1 MDGEREKVEDKSDAR
16 RPSFLADAMDLRPM
30 RPSDID
36 QVMLIERGSFTSP
49 WSAQFF
55 LEEIGVSYSQSLLA
69 EFQGRVVGY
78 LIYWQL
84 PSDVDVHNL
93 AVHPDYR
100 RRGVG
105 RYLLTTMIHNAREKG
120 FRRVTLEVRKS
131 NSAAQRLYQSLGF
144 VGNGVRRG
152 YNVGISINSQGVRL
166 AHSLIS
172 SQSRISDRV
181 SD

>member
-1 MDGEREKVEDKSDAR
+1 MPFAG
-16 RPSFLADAMDLRPM
+16 
-30 RPSDID
+30 IN
-36 QVMLIERGSFTSP
+36 
-49 WSAQFF
+49 
-55 LEEIGVSYSQSLLA
+55 Y
-69 EFQGRVVGY
+69 
-78 LIYWQL
+78 
-84 PSDVDVHNL
+84 L

-152 YNVGISINSQGVRL
+152 YYSNDGEDALLMVL
-166 AHSLIS
+166 EL
-172 SQSRISDRV
+172 DK
-181 SD
+181 